1 MYSEPSKDQW
11 MDRNKSR
18 RKRKI
23 SVYSNEMTEL
33 RVLKPKLNHQI
44 NLEYLNQAKYSKIIS
59 KNTGIK
65 RCFVKLV
72 SFQK

>member
-1 MYSEPSKDQW
+1 
-11 MDRNKSR
+11 
-18 RKRKI
+18 
-23 SVYSNEMTEL
+23 MTEL